1 MHIEPVVRGLV
12 SGLLADGEHPVPV
25 EDTAAVLVRK
35 IDNMPGLMRFGMR
48 VLLWAFDW
56 YGLIR
61 GGRRFQGSSLV
72 KQRKR
77 IAEWSRMPIGPC
89 RDMIEFHRK
98 MGVFVALSLEGG
110 EHPG

>member
-12 SGLLADGEHPVPV
+12 SGLLTDGEHPVPV
-25 EDTAAVLVRK
+25 DDTAAILVRK

-48 VLLWAFDW
+48 VLLWVFDW
-56 YGLIR
+56 YSLVR
-61 GGRRFQGSSLV
+61 GGRRFRVSSLT

-77 IAEWSRMPIGPC
+77 IEEWSRMPIGPC

-98 MGVFVALSLEGG
+98 MGVFVALSLESG
-110 EHPG
+110 EEPG

>member
-1 MHIEPVVRGLV
+1 MEQVVTFCEERGLV
-12 SGLLADGEHPVPV
+12 LMADEVYQDNV
-25 EDTAAVLVRK
+25 Y
-35 IDNMPGLMRFGMR
+35 NMPGLMRFGMR

-61 GGRRFQGSSLV
+61 GGRRFQGSSLD
-72 KQRKR
+72 KQRRR

>member
-1 MHIEPVVRGLV
+1 MRIEPVVRGLV
-12 SGLLADGEHPVPV
+12 NGLLADEQHPVPV
-25 EDTAAVLVRK
+25 DDTAAVLVRK

-48 VLLWAFDW
+48 VLLCVFDW
-56 YGLIR
+56 YGLVR
-61 GGRRFQGSSLV
+61 GGRRFRASSLP

-77 IAEWSRMPIGPC
+77 IQEWSRMPIGPC
-89 RDMIEFHRK
+89 RDMVEFHRK